1 MKRILISIFQLIKF
15 ALRLIIMLSV
25 RPQPKITL
33 QPYLAGILVEVP
45 IGLLELQAPETVFAL
60 RKRNTGRIGIFPR

>member
-1 MKRILISIFQLIKF
+1 
-15 ALRLIIMLSV
+15 MLSV
-25 RPQPKITL
+25 GPQPKITL
-33 QPYLAGILVEVP
+33 QPYLAGIFVKVP